1 MLKERLEKSEAFL
14 VTVSIINIMAYKY
27 IVKASNLIKPSGCIS
42 INMPFLSIKEHT
54 RCNDLLLTNIYKM
67 YTPALPVDGGN

>member
-42 INMPFLSIKEHT
+42 INMPFLSTKEHTSFYYT
-54 RCNDLLLTNIYKM
+54 RCNDLLLTNIY
-67 YTPALPVDGGN
+67 TPALPVDG